1 LLCKSTP
8 LAVLDDNDGGG
19 ANYHLTIIHP
29 DDWCDEDDTAMEM
42 QTNYNSTQRVSVYIY
57 NDHGDATT

>member
-1 LLCKSTP
+1 M
-8 LAVLDDNDGGG
+8 LDDDDGGG
-19 ANYHLTIIHP
+19 ANYHLTIIHH
-29 DDWCDEDDTAMEM
+29 DDWCNKDYTAMEV